1 MKGIVKENYYTAD
14 GALYRGD
21 EVTIHVLNQIP
32 KTYQVETKDG
42 KVYTV
47 PQKVII
53 TLDK

>member
-1 MKGIVKENYYTAD
+1 MKGQLKENHFTAD
-14 GALYRGD
+14 GALYKGD
-21 EVTIHVLNQIP
+21 EVTIHTLNQIP

-42 KVYTV
+42 KLYTV